1 MPVADAAVILT
12 PVLDWLDL
20 FGVAL
25 FALSGALIAAR
36 ERQTFVT
43 MSFFALVTG
52 VGGGTVRDV
61 LIDAPVFWVKHPW
74 YAAVCITMALI
85 VWNTPTRWWQGK
97 LFDYAD
103 GIGLAAYSVLGS
115 AKAMSYGVPPVSAA
129 IMGIITGIVGGIV
142 RDVIAGRPSI
152 LMKPELYVTAAALS
166 ASLCSFG
173 MWLLEP
179 LGVDDWIIWAVA
191 AFSGL
196 VLRSAA
202 IRFNLG
208 LPAFHEREMAS
219 ALETEIGAEAVA
231 EAEAEAELEHDGL
244 YFEGV
249 SPHEASA
256 EKENPGA

>member
-1 MPVADAAVILT
+1 MPVPDPAVILT

-20 FGVAL
+20 IGVAV

-52 VGGGTVRDV
+52 VGGGTVRDM

-74 YAAVCITMALI
+74 YSVVCITMALI

-103 GIGLAAYSVLGS
+103 GIGLAAYSVLGA
-115 AKAMSYGVPPVSAA
+115 AKAMSYGLPPVSAA
-129 IMGIITGIVGGIV
+129 IMGIITGTVGGTI

-152 LMKPELYVTAAALS
+152 LMRPELYVTAAALS

-173 MWLLEP
+173 MWVLEP
-179 LGVDDWIIWAVA
+179 RGVYDWSIWAA
-191 AFSGL
+191 SALAGMM
-196 VLRSAA
+196 LRSAA

-208 LPAFHEREMAS
+208 LPAFHERERAS
-219 ALETEIGAEAVA
+219 SRETELGAEALA
-231 EAEAEAELEHDGL
+231 EAAAEPEIDGL
-244 YFEGV
+244 FFEEV
-249 SPHEASA
+249 ETAD
-256 EKENPGA
+256 EKGPGT